1 LVVPKMTVVA
11 LNFTENARK
20 RILGAGGKCLTFD

>member
-1 LVVPKMTVVA
+1 MTVVA